1 MPFFKIDYP
10 TNQKETDINNS
21 FWEHFD
27 FISKKS
33 QEVFE
38 NDLPKEMS
46 NSFRR
51 YGAINQFN
59 KNYHYYKF
67 MLGKPGHDRFTSH
80 RYRTQI
86 IAALLERNFDLDF
99 EVHHYSQ
106 EKDDHGKNMSFIY
119 DETKKGYGLAPAY
132 DITST
137 PNKFEHEM
145 TILGNGKPTKDD
157 VTKIAIKFGLKKIK
171 TDEIIKTIET
181 KLKGKS
187 QEYFSLNFYLSSKG

>member
-27 FISKKS
+27 FISKNS

-106 EKDDHGKNMSFIY
+106 EKDEHGKYDDKKVIIIY
-119 DETKKGYGLAPAY
+119 GDSKDEVKSIHQTFHKYPVN
-132 DITST
+132 TST
-137 PNKFEHEM
+137 RLRGE
-145 TILGNGKPTKDD
+145 
-157 VTKIAIKFGLKKIK
+157 IK
-171 TDEIIKTIET
+171 
-181 KLKGKS
+181 
-187 QEYFSLNFYLSSKG
+187 